1 MSNQDK
7 IIDFILKNAIKLDA
21 DKITALGSVLGSVRG
36 EVTTEPNDTPSDGE
50 GNEFELLDDHPID
63 MAEVMGV
70 KIDNNPEKKIK
81 IIRQPNT

>member
-7 IIDFILKNAIKLDA
+7 IIDFILKNATKLEA
-21 DKITALGSVLGSVRG
+21 DKITALGSVLSAVRS
-36 EVTTEPNDTPSDGE
+36 EVITEPNDTPSDGE
-50 GNEFELLDDHPID
+50 GNESNIMDDHPID

-70 KIDNNPEKKIK
+70 KIDNNPAKKIK